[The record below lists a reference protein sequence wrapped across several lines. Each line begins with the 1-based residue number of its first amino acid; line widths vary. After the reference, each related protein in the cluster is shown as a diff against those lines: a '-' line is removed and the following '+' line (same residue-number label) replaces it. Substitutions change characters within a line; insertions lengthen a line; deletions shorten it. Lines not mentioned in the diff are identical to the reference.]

1 MGARRRP
8 HGVAGAAAAVPA
20 AGVPAAPGLVFRVFG
35 ESLRAVSLVH
45 VAFHVGAML
54 LARALVRR
62 CHAGAADWAAAAA
75 IVYPPFLTAAATV
88 LQETMLAFLAAMFAW
103 CLWRAAEGEGVARPF
118 VAGVS
123 LGVAALG
130 KVVILPL
137 ALPAAVLVALVPR
150 RSLPRAAALL
160 LGTALVVMP
169 WALRNKAVLGRFEVT
184 NNNGGHT
191 FLGGAVTNNIEDWY
205 AFPEYREALARWEA
219 GDRLKEPVLDRY
231 LYGVGLAR
239 VQDDPR
245 RWLGLVAGRVVRFML
260 PARHWMGQVGL
271 SAPGTVTPFFVVA
284 AAFQALLF
292 LAAALLAIDV
302 ARRRAPL
309 VFLIGP
315 AIVLW
320 HLAVYAA
327 VYVSPRY
334 NVTVGPLLV
343 ASAALWW
350 ARPLQVIRQ
359 T

>member
-1 MGARRRP
+1 
-8 HGVAGAAAAVPA
+8 
-20 AGVPAAPGLVFRVFG
+20 VFG

-45 VAFHVGAML
+45 VVLHVGAML
-54 LARALVRR
+54 LARSLVRR
-62 CHAGAADWAAAAA
+62 VHAGVADWSAAAA

-88 LQETMLAFLAAMFAW
+88 LQETLLAFLAALFAW
-103 CLWRAAEGEGVARPF
+103 CLWRAADDDGVVRPW
-118 VAGVS
+118 VAGLAV
-123 LGVAALG
+123 GVAALG

-137 ALPAAVLVALVPR
+137 ALPAALLVAIVPR
-150 RSLPRAAALL
+150 RSLLRAAVLV
-160 LGTALVVMP
+160 LGTALVIVP

-184 NNNGGHT
+184 NGNGGHT

-219 GDRLKEPVLDRY
+219 GGRSKEPVLDRY

-239 VQDDPR
+239 VKADPA

-260 PARHWMGQVGL
+260 PARHWMGQVGV

-292 LAAALLAIDV
+292 LATALLAIDV
-302 ARRRAPL
+302 VRRRAPL

-315 AIVLW
+315 AIVFW

-334 NVTVGPLLV
+334 NVTVGPVLI
-343 ASAALWW
+343 ASASLWW
-350 ARPLQVIRQ
+350 ARRHASYNGPAPSSS
-359 T
+359 